1 MKQQFLL
8 EMCSVSKLAKM
19 SPTFWATFVKKCSQE
34 LSKVAQS
41 GHTGGDQQ
49 SEFLALEKDWKI
61 RRMKTGD

>member
-1 MKQQFLL
+1 
-8 EMCSVSKLAKM
+8 M